1 MRRND
6 QATDEGIDWPRS
18 EPPSLGL
25 LLSHGRDALAELTEN
40 RLIARCK
47 VQGTGGSAANG
58 EPLHLEL
65 P

>member
-25 LLSHGRDALAELTEN
+25 LLSHGRDALAELTEG
-40 RLIARCK
+40 LIARCK
-47 VQGTGGSAANG
+47 VQGTGGSAANW